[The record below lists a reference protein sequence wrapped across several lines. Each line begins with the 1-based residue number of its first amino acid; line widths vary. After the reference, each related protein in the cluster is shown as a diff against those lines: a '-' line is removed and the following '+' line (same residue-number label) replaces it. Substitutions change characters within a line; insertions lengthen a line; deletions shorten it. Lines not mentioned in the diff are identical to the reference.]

1 MAGVPGKPTVLF
13 VDSETRTLTVQ
24 SASVDADLQYDLTA
38 EELAAL
44 TANTLEEATME
55 KRLEIINGV
64 IQDDYDGKVTLDM
77 LNGREIVNLPLHP
90 EVLEVLNR
98 AALDRTATGRKNHQ
112 RYIGGSG
119 TRAAGGITKG
129 RCGDGRQ

>member
-1 MAGVPGKPTVLF
+1 M
-13 VDSETRTLTVQ
+13 Q

-90 EVLEVLNR
+90 EVLEDLNR
-98 AALDRTATGRKNHQ
+98 QLLTGQQQAERTTN